1 MKAGW
6 FFLQHQELNKFTTMM
21 LLSLVFF
28 LDRVGLSVTLDAVL
42 SLLLTSL
49 SFAMLLRRLLLLL
62 LCPFVSEFF
71 AGHIFTGQNE
81 AATTR

>member
-28 LDRVGLSVTLDAVL
+28 LDRVGLSVTLAAVL
-42 SLLLTSL
+42 FIVAHNSQLCNADPITTAAAALSLV
-49 SFAMLLRRLLLLL
+49 SF
-62 LCPFVSEFF
+62 V
-71 AGHIFTGQNE
+71 
-81 AATTR
+81 